1 MNTEFSRVLASEMKK
16 CNDSKEYDSVSR
28 VQGQLDEVKDI
39 MVKNVENL
47 MARGERLDL
56 LVNKTETL
64 RDNVSFYIK
73 AGKSGIEMFLLHF
86 RRYHLDRHQG
96 HWQERCSGE
105 MFECIF

>member
-1 MNTEFSRVLASEMKK
+1 MNTEFSRVLSSEMKK

-64 RDNVSFYIK
+64 RDNVSSFNGILSNLFV
-73 AGKSGIEMFLLHF
+73 AGKNFESSISTSFLKMNYV
-86 RRYHLDRHQG
+86 R
-96 HWQERCSGE
+96 S
-105 MFECIF
+105 I